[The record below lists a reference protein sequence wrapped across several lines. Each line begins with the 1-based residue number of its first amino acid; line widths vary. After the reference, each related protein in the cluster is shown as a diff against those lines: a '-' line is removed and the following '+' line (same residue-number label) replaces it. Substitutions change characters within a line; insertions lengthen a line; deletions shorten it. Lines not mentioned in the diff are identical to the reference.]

1 MYDRITLPNG
11 VRIVAE
17 HVPGHAFGAIGIWIM
32 NGSRP

>member
-17 HVPGHAFGAIGIWIM
+17 HVPGHAFGCDWHLDYE
-32 NGSRP
+32 RLPT